1 MTKIIEAI
9 RARLIADWRLFFR
22 FWSVRLNGLGLLLL
36 TGCQIATDA
45 WNSMPTDLRHAMP
58 YAQGISIAL
67 LVGGLIARLF
77 VQPKLEDQRNAGQ

>member
-1 MTKIIEAI
+1 MSRFLCAI

-36 TGCQIATDA
+36 TGCQVATDA
-45 WNSMPTDLRHAMP
+45 WSSMPADLRHAMP

-67 LVGGLIARLF
+67 LVGGLIARLI
-77 VQPKLEDQRNAGQ
+77 VQPKLEEKRNG